1 MTQVKLLEALVE
13 FTKDVLRNQKYIDGE
28 GNEKDIEVKAGFLK
42 QKQMRD
48 NAYDRYVLI
57 RVLDGESDHEES
69 TVKVRFII
77 CATDRDTV
85 EGWIPVL
92 NILEDI
98 RQAILNRT
106 IICKRYT
113 YKDPVKWVVE
123 EDEAYPAYFA
133 ELDVQFVIPNV
144 GLVDLTF

>member
-13 FTKDVLRNQKYIDGE
+13 FTKDVLRNQKYIDGD
-28 GNEKDIEVKAGFLK
+28 GNEKDVEVKAGFLK

-98 RQAILNRT
+98 RQAILSRT

-123 EDEAYPAYFA
+123 EDEAFPAYFA
-133 ELDVQFVIPNV
+133 TLDVQFVIPNV
-144 GLVDLTF
+144 GLADLEF

>member
-1 MTQVKLLEALVE
+1 MTQVQLLKDLVG
-13 FTKDVLRNQKYIDGE
+13 FTKEVLQNQKYIDGD
-28 GNEKDIEVKAGFLK
+28 GNEKDVEVKAGFLK

-77 CATDRDTV
+77 CASDRDTMD
-85 EGWIPVL
+85 GWITVL

-98 RQAILNRT
+98 RQAILSRT
-106 IICKRYT
+106 IVCKRYT

-144 GLVDLTF
+144 GLADLIF

>member
-13 FTKDVLRNQKYIDGE
+13 FTKDVLRNQKYIDGDE
-28 GNEKDIEVKAGFLK
+28 NEKEVEVKAGFLK
-42 QKQMRD
+42 QKEMRD
-48 NAYDRYVLI
+48 NTYDRYVLI

-69 TVKVRFII
+69 TVNVRFII

-98 RQAILNRT
+98 RQAILKKMKH
-106 IICKRYT
+106 I
-113 YKDPVKWVVE
+113 
-123 EDEAYPAYFA
+123 
-133 ELDVQFVIPNV
+133 L
-144 GLVDLTF
+144 LTSQH

>member
-1 MTQVKLLEALVE
+1 MTQVKLLEALLE
-13 FTKDVLRNQKYIDGE
+13 FTKDVLRNQKYIDGDE
-28 GNEKDIEVKAGFLK
+28 NEKEVEVKAGFLK
-42 QKQMRD
+42 QKEMRD

-98 RQAILNRT
+98 RQAILSRT

-113 YKDPVKWVVE
+113 YKDPVKWAVE

-144 GLVDLTF
+144 GLTDLTF

>member
-13 FTKDVLRNQKYIDGE
+13 FTKDVLRNQKYIDGDE
-28 GNEKDIEVKAGFLK
+28 NEKEVEVKAGFLK
-42 QKQMRD
+42 QKEMRD

-98 RQAILNRT
+98 RQAILSRT

-123 EDEAYPAYFA
+123 EDEVYPAYFA

-144 GLVDLTF
+144 GLTDLTF

>member
-13 FTKDVLRNQKYIDGE
+13 FTKDVLRNQKYIDGDE
-28 GNEKDIEVKAGFLK
+28 NEKEVEVKAGFLK
-42 QKQMRD
+42 QKEMRD

-98 RQAILNRT
+98 RQAILSRT

-144 GLVDLTF
+144 GLADLTF

>member
-13 FTKDVLRNQKYIDGE
+13 FTKDVLRNQKYIDGDE
-28 GNEKDIEVKAGFLK
+28 NEKEVEVKAGFLK
-42 QKQMRD
+42 QKEMRD

-98 RQAILNRT
+98 RQAILSRT

-133 ELDVQFVIPNV
+133 ELDVQFVIHNV
-144 GLVDLTF
+144 GLADLTF

>member
-1 MTQVKLLEALVE
+1 MTQVQLLKDLVG
-13 FTKDVLRNQKYIDGE
+13 FTKKVLQNQKYIDAD
-28 GNEKDIEVKAGFLK
+28 GNEKEIEVKAGFLK
-42 QKQMRD
+42 QKEMRD
-48 NAYDRYVLI
+48 NTYDHYVLI

-77 CATDRDTV
+77 CVADRDTI
-85 EGWIPVL
+85 EGWITVL

-98 RQAILNRT
+98 RQAILSRT

-113 YKDPVKWVVE
+113 YNDPVKWVVE

-133 ELDVQFVIPNV
+133 TLDVQFVIHNV
-144 GLVDLTF
+144 GRTDLDF